1 MASLR
6 VPTFRRNWPL
16 ITMNVRTQ
24 TKSMPPLPNQTSEFQ
39 FTVDFGKHLN
49 NQGNVY
55 HSTSFHQHLLFTQ
68 VMIQKHRFRRA
79 LSFFLVYMDKT
90 YRSKCTSM
98 PRGNMASLSNEVEGR
113 LQRARST
120 IGLSVALSGCVLS
133 ICYNHSLTC

>member
-6 VPTFRRNWPL
+6 VPTFWRNWPL

-24 TKSMPPLPNQTSEFQ
+24 TKSMAPLPNQTFGFQ
-39 FTVDFGKHLN
+39 FTVGFGKYLD
-49 NQGNVY
+49 NQGNLY

-68 VMIQKHRFRRA
+68 ATIQKHRFRRA
-79 LSFFLVYMDKT
+79 LIFFLVYMNRT

-98 PRGNMASLSNEVEGR
+98 PKGNMASLSNEVEVR
-113 LQRARST
+113 LQRARSI

-133 ICYNHSLTC
+133 ICYKHSLTC